1 MKPSPVFVRALLLST
16 LLLLAGLSFAS
27 ERAFRT
33 ENGGDSLKRELHLNQ
48 PNTRPGV
55 FDPSITAMKS
65 VDKTSAKAG
74 DTLTYTVTISNSGTN
89 ASNVVFTDTIDA
101 NTTLVPVSVSVSPIA
116 VNDAYTAIG
125 NVGISVPVAQGLLA
139 NDFNPGGSGTL
150 TVTNAGNLITSNGGA
165 VTLNADG
172 SFTYNPAAG
181 FRGPTDSFTYT
192 LGNGTGKTDT
202 GTVVVTINGM
212 IWFIDN
218 SLSMNG
224 NGRLSNPFNNLPAFA
239 AINNGTGSNPAAGD
253 NIFVFRQVA
262 TDYAGPL
269 TLLNNQKLIGQG
281 ATASLATM
289 TGLTP
294 PSYSVPLPATGGTNP
309 AIAASV
315 TNITLASGNTVQGV
329 TLSNSGGTA
338 LTGNNF
344 GTFTAADDIVT
355 NSSGPAINLTTG
367 NLAASFITV
376 SSTNSSTTG
385 INLATTTGSFSVSG
399 VGSTAGS
406 GGTIQGTTNNGI
418 TLNSVTNVSFNLMTI
433 QNVGGHGLGGVTVT
447 GFSLTNSTISDTVT
461 NITPAD
467 SVNLSGLLG
476 TNTISSVSFNGINR
490 DGISV
495 TNSSGTL
502 TSLTISNSTFQNHT
516 APNGNNS
523 VQIVANGN
531 AIMTTTITGGT
542 FTHNVNAEE
551 AVTVTTASNYTGTN
565 NVIVQNA
572 TFNAGAAFGSGG
584 IVMQADG
591 TGTGNYRALNNTIN
605 LTPLTGIAV
614 EANGNSTVNAVIT
627 GNSITPRA
635 LANGGNGGDG
645 IAAISDG
652 TGGTTAQRLN
662 VSIQNNVVGAG
673 FALEGIFVQL
683 RQGNSSASLSLTL
696 VNNSVGAPALPLVD
710 GIRVLSQDAGTLCAR
725 ISSNTSAGGAGAVG
739 LRAQRSVLGS
749 TTFNLERG
757 SAALASPA
765 ATVLMANNA
774 ASTTAATGTITVVEN
789 NTCAAAPTVARAIEE
804 EYKRPTLNARSAKPV
819 SLHPQLSAFADY
831 TPVVRFQPVIK
842 NAPSLTTPGTHSG
855 VMAGE
860 TIMLTLGMLP
870 QGESITIMFQV
881 TIGAPLPAGTTQISN
896 AATVSGTGF
905 TPVTTNTAIT
915 TITLPPTIMK
925 AFGAA
930 DIPLDGTT
938 SLTFTLTNP
947 NTQALLTGIA
957 FTDSLPAGLVI
968 ANPNGLNGVCGGTVT
983 ANPDSGSISLTGG
996 TLAANGS
1003 CMIAVNVTGKTA
1015 GTKNNTSEAISSTEG
1030 GTGPTSNT
1038 ASINV
1043 VSLPPRITKDFGGA
1057 QATNLV
1063 FVLTTTNALARVSAS
1078 TPGTLLGSPIPITG
1092 LAAGD
1097 TLVAIDFRPATGRLY
1112 GLGINGAAAHLY
1124 TINVTTATATQ
1135 VGVSIAL
1142 PQSAGVTGP
1151 GTRFGLDFNPIVDR
1165 IRVVSDCGD
1174 NFRLNPDTGAVA
1186 SADTALNPAPTS
1198 VVAAAYTNNF
1208 AGASA
1213 TTLYDIDSAVD
1224 RLFVQGGNPVP
1235 PGVSPN
1241 TGTLTLVG
1249 SLGVDSS
1256 NEVGFDIASDPG
1268 GTAYASLQVAGVS
1281 QLYTVNLGSGAAT
1294 LVGSFGG
1301 GITARD
1307 ISVFSSAQVP
1317 VGGTTILNF
1326 RITNPNATLALTGLS
1341 FTDTLLDGLA
1351 VDASPIATNTCGGT
1365 FNPAA
1370 GDTMINL
1377 SGGMLAGGAT
1387 CTLSVKVKATT
1398 AGLKINITGA
1408 VSAEETGAGNTGSDN
1423 LTVVAPQTI
1432 SKAFGAA
1439 SIPLAASTSLTFTI
1453 NNPNTSSAL
1462 TGVAFS
1468 DNLPAGLVVNT
1479 PNGLNGVCGGSVTA
1493 TPATGTISLSN
1504 GTLAAGGSCMIVVNV
1519 RGTTAGTK
1527 NNTTGTISSSE
1538 GGTGAVSNTATLA
1551 VAGPPAITKA
1561 FGAANIPLNGTTSLT
1576 FAISNPNTASAM
1588 SGVAFTDSLPAGLV
1602 VATPNGLSGV
1612 CGGMVT
1618 AAPGS
1623 GSISLT
1629 GGTLAAGGSCMIVVD
1644 VTGTTSGVKN
1654 NTTGNVTS
1662 TEGGTGNTA
1671 SASVLVVAPP
1681 TLMKAFGA
1689 TDIALNSITL
1699 LTFTLSNP
1707 GTIPLTA
1714 VAFNDILPAG
1724 LVVDTPNG
1732 RSTTCSG
1739 TLSTRE
1745 DTGLISLT
1753 GGTLGVGASCTL
1765 SLRVK
1770 GVTAGLKSNTT
1781 GPVRATESGPGAT
1794 SNTALLAVH
1803 PITISIAD
1811 PVQCLGP
1818 GGVVGVTA
1826 SVTNSSGSPQ
1836 LVNFTATLPA
1846 GLSALP
1852 GSCMT
1857 SVGTCTVVNAGTVTV
1872 TANLA
1877 AAQMVTVKYQ
1887 AAVGDVRGG
1896 TQLCI
1901 DSVATFGAGSP
1912 VSVQACTRVNC
1923 PLLGEGDYFPS
1934 SSEISDQKAG
1944 SILVYPI
1951 YTSSA
1956 SMPAQQNTMIH
1967 MTNVHPSQSV
1977 FTHLFFVDG
1986 GTCSIADQFVCLT
1999 AQQTVSFSAAEL
2011 DPGTTGF
2018 LIAVAVDQT
2027 GCPRN
2032 FNYLIG
2038 DLYVKFASGHMASV
2052 AAESI
2057 SAMTGALPPCDD
2069 TSLTATLPFDGVI
2082 YSALP
2087 RVLAADNIPDRASG
2101 NDTVLVLNRIGGN
2114 LLGATAPLGNIFGL
2128 LFNDV
2133 EQSFSFSFNPG
2144 RCQLLSPLSNS
2155 FPRTTPNFESVIPRG
2170 RSGWMKF
2177 WGTDDVGIL
2186 GVVINSNRNAATDPS
2201 AYNQG
2206 RNLHKLRLTYA
2217 PTLTMPIFPPTC

>member
-33 ENGGDSLKRELHLNQ
+33 ENRDGSLTRELYLSH
-48 PNTRPGV
+48 PSTVPGV
-55 FDPSITAMKS
+55 FDPSITATKS

-101 NTTLVPVSVSVSPIA
+101 NTTLVAGSVIISPIV
-116 VNDAYTAIG
+116 VNDAYTTIG

-139 NDFNPGGSGTL
+139 NDVNPGGSGTL

-165 VTLNADG
+165 VALNADG

-218 SLSMNG
+218 SLAMNG
-224 NGRLSNPFNNLPAFA
+224 NGRLSNPFNTLPAFA

-262 TDYAGPL
+262 PDYAGPL

-281 ATASLATM
+281 ATASLETI

-294 PSYSVPLPATGGTNP
+294 PPYSVPLPATGGTNP
-309 AIAASV
+309 TIAASV
-315 TNITLASGNTVQGV
+315 TNITLAAGNTVRGV
-329 TLSNSGGTA
+329 ILGNSGGTA
-338 LTGNNF
+338 LIGNNF
-344 GTFTAADDIVT
+344 GTFTAADDIVS
-355 NSSGPAINLTTG
+355 NLSGPAINLTTG

-385 INLATTTGSFSVSG
+385 INLSATTGSFSVTG

-433 QNVGGHGLGGVTVT
+433 QNLGGHGIGGVSVT

-461 NITPAD
+461 DITPAD
-467 SVNLSGLLG
+467 SVNFSGLFG
-476 TNTISSVSFNGINR
+476 INTISSVSFNGINR

-502 TSLTISNSTFQNHT
+502 TSLTISNNTFQNHT

-542 FTHNVNAEE
+542 FTQNVNAEE
-551 AVTVTTASNYTGTN
+551 AVIVTTASNYTGTN
-565 NVIVQNA
+565 NVTVQNA

-614 EANGNSTVNAVIT
+614 QANGNSTVNGVIT
-627 GNSITPRA
+627 GNNITPRA
-635 LANGGNGGDG
+635 AANGGNLGNG

-652 TGGTTAQRLN
+652 TIGTTAQHLN

-673 FALEGIFVQL
+673 FGLEGIFVQL
-683 RQGNSSASLSLTL
+683 RQGNSSASLNLTL
-696 VNNSVGAPALPLVD
+696 VSNNVGAPALPLVD
-710 GIRVLSQDAGTLCAR
+710 GIRVLAQDAGALCAR
-725 ISSNTSAGGAGAVG
+725 ISSNTSAGGLGAVG
-739 LRAQRSVLGS
+739 LRAQRALLGS

-765 ATVLMANNA
+765 ATVLSTNNPA
-774 ASTTAATGTITVVEN
+774 ATTAAAGTIAVVEN
-789 NTCAAAPTVARAIEE
+789 NTCAAAPTVAQSIEGQ
-804 EYKRPTLNARSAKPV
+804 YKLSAKPV
-819 SLHPQLSAFADY
+819 SLYPQLSAFADY
-831 TPVVRFQPVIK
+831 TPAVRFQPVTN
-842 NAPSLTTPGTHSG
+842 NAPSFTTPSVRSG
-855 VMAGE
+855 AMAGE
-860 TIMLTLGMLP
+860 TIVSTLGMLP

-881 TIGAPLPAGTTQISN
+881 TIGSSLPAGTTQISN
-896 AATVSGTGF
+896 TATVSGTGF
-905 TPVTTNTAIT
+905 TPVATNAAIT
-915 TITLPPTIMK
+915 TLIFPPTIMK

-930 DIPLDGTT
+930 DVPLNGTT
-938 SLTFTLTNP
+938 SLTFTITNP
-947 NTQALLTGIA
+947 NTPALLNGIA
-957 FTDSLPAGLVI
+957 FTDSLPAGLVV
-968 ANPNGLNGVCGGTVT
+968 ANPNGLTGVCGGTVT
-983 ANPDSGSISLTGG
+983 ADPDSGSISLTGG
-996 TLAANGS
+996 TLAPNGS
-1003 CMIAVNVTGKTA
+1003 CMIAVNVTGKTV
-1015 GTKNNTSEAISSTEG
+1015 GTKNNTTDAISSTEG
-1030 GTGPTSNT
+1030 GTGVTSNT
-1038 ASINV
+1038 ATVNV
-1043 VSLPPRITKDFGGA
+1043 VTLPPRITKDFGGP

-1063 FVLTTTNALARVSAS
+1063 YALTTTNALARVSAS
-1078 TPGTLLGSPIPITG
+1078 TPGTLVGAPIAITG
-1092 LAAGD
+1092 LVTGD
-1097 TLVAIDFRPATGRLY
+1097 TLVAIDFRPATGQLY
-1112 GLGINGAAAHLY
+1112 GLGINGAVAHLY
-1124 TINVTTATATQ
+1124 TISVTTATATQ
-1135 VGVSIAL
+1135 VGGNIAL
-1142 PQSAGVTGP
+1142 PQSSGVTGA
-1151 GTRFGLDFNPIVDR
+1151 GTRFGLDFNPTVDR
-1165 IRVVSDCGD
+1165 IRVVSDVGD

-1186 SADTALNPAPTS
+1186 GADTALNPAPTS
-1198 VVAAAYTNNF
+1198 VVGAAYTNNF

-1249 SLGVDSS
+1249 NLGVDSS
-1256 NEVGFDIASDPG
+1256 NEVGFDIASDSA
-1268 GTAYASLQVAGVS
+1268 GTAYASLQVGGVS

-1294 LVGSFGG
+1294 LVGNFGG

-1317 VGGTTILNF
+1317 VGGTTTLNF

-1341 FTDTLLDGLA
+1341 FTDALPDGLA
-1351 VDASPIATNTCGGT
+1351 VDASPMATNTCGGT
-1365 FNPAA
+1365 FNPAG
-1370 GDTMINL
+1370 GDAMINL
-1377 SGGMLAGGAT
+1377 SGGMLAGGAS

-1398 AGLKINITGA
+1398 AGVKINRTGT
-1408 VSAEETGAGNTGSDN
+1408 VSAQETGAGNTASDN

-1453 NNPNTSSAL
+1453 NNPNTSSSL
-1462 TGVAFS
+1462 TGIAFS

-1493 TPATGTISLSN
+1493 TPNTGTISLSN

-1519 RGTTAGTK
+1519 KGTTTGTK
-1527 NNTTGTISSSE
+1527 NNTTGTISSTE
-1538 GGTGAVSNTATLA
+1538 GGTGATSNTATLS
-1551 VAGPPAITKA
+1551 VVGPPAITKA
-1561 FGAANIPLNGTTSLT
+1561 FGATNIPLNGTTSLT
-1576 FAISNPNTASAM
+1576 FTITNPNTVSAI
-1588 SGVAFTDSLPAGLV
+1588 SGVAFTDSLPAGLI
-1602 VATPNGLSGV
+1602 VATPNGLNGV
-1612 CGGMVT
+1612 CGGAVT

-1623 GSISLT
+1623 GSIGLT
-1629 GGTLAAGGSCMIVVD
+1629 GGTLAAGASCMIVVD
-1644 VTGTTSGVKN
+1644 VSGTTSGGKN

-1671 SASVLVVAPP
+1671 SATVLVVAPP
-1681 TLMKAFGA
+1681 TLMIAFGA
-1689 TDIALNSITL
+1689 TDIALNSITS
-1699 LTFTLSNP
+1699 LTFTLNNP
-1707 GTIPLTA
+1707 GTIPLTGI
-1714 VAFNDILPAG
+1714 AFSDILPSG

-1732 RSTTCSG
+1732 RTTTCSG

-1745 DTGLISLT
+1745 DTGLVSLT
-1753 GGTLGVGASCTL
+1753 GGTLGAGGTCTL
-1765 SLRVK
+1765 ALRVK
-1770 GVTAGLKSNTT
+1770 GVTAGPKSNTT
-1781 GPVRATESGPGAT
+1781 GPVRATESGPGER
-1794 SNTALLAVH
+1794 SNTALLVVH

-1836 LVNFTATLPA
+1836 VVNFTATLPV
-1846 GLSALP
+1846 GLSAVP

-1857 SVGTCTVVNAGTVTV
+1857 SVGTCTVVNAGTVKV

-1877 AAQMVTVKYQ
+1877 NAQTVTINYQ

-1934 SSEISDQKAG
+1934 SSEINDQKAG
-1944 SILVYPI
+1944 SILVYNI

-1967 MTNVHPSQSV
+1967 MTNVHSTQAV

-1999 AQQTVSFSAAEL
+1999 PQQTVSFSAAEL

-2018 LIAVAVDQT
+2018 LIAVAVDQM

-2038 DLYVKFASGHMASV
+2038 DLNVKFASGHMANV

-2087 RVLAADNIPDRASG
+2087 RVLAADNIPARGSG
-2101 NDTVLVLNRIGGN
+2101 NDTVLILNRIGGN

-2128 LFNDV
+2128 LFNET

-2155 FPRTTPNFESVIPRG
+2155 FPRTTPNFESVIPPG
-2170 RSGWMKF
+2170 RSGWMKL
-2177 WGTDDVGIL
+2177 WGTDDIGVL
-2186 GVVINSNRNAATDPS
+2186 GVLIVFNRNSATNQD

-2217 PTLTMPIFPPTC
+2217 PTLTIPIFPPTC